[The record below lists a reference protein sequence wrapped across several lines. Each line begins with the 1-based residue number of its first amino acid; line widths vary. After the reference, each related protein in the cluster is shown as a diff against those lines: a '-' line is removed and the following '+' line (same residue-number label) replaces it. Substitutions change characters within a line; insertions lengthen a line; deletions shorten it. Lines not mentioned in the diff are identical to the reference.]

1 MATSAN
7 ILQAVATY
15 QKSSLGRLT
24 NMYCFISTTNKKFKD
39 FENFTGN
46 LGSSVLFDLPPRA
59 YANAGLVVSTFDTVE
74 QRTQTLQ
81 VGGYDS
87 AGSVLNGGAYDAFG
101 NLNAANTNLAVSAEQ
116 LIFNIDN
123 NNYRT
128 NFEDSCM
135 QELGSRIETS
145 TAANIINGTYR
156 FYTPGITVSNVPM
169 EITTYQQVASALTKF
184 RNYGAVQTQ
193 TEFFMSDL
201 CQSQVV
207 GSGLNQF
214 VPRRNEE
221 SANSWELGNFNR
233 TEFYVSNLLP
243 IHTAGTL
250 GDDQSTLT
258 VTAVTTDAD
267 GGISAI
273 TCSGAGTGTVLRGDL
288 AWFLDGVSGQADAR
302 YLTFIGHQPSAN
314 EVQIQITANATGVA
328 GSITFNIFPKLYSAA
343 GKNQNVNRAITA
355 GMQLKVLPT
364 HRAGLIC
371 AGKPFFLAMPQLPDQ
386 RPCDTS
392 SKADPES
399 GAAIRMTVGAQLG
412 ANIYGTIFDAVWG
425 VKLVAEY
432 SLRVI
437 FPLTQ

>member
-1 MATSAN
+1 MATSSN
-7 ILQAVATY
+7 SFQAVATY
-15 QKSSLGRLT
+15 QKSALGRLT
-24 NMYCFISTTNKKFKD
+24 NMYCFIGTTNKKFKD
-39 FENFTGN
+39 FENFEGN
-46 LGSSVLFDLPPRA
+46 LGSSITFDLPPRA
-59 YANAGLVVSTFDTVE
+59 YANPGLVVSSYDTVE
-74 QRTQTLQ
+74 QRVQTLQ

-87 AGSVLNGGAYDAFG
+87 AGAVLNGGAYDIFG
-101 NLNAANTNLAVSAEQ
+101 NLNAANTNLAVSAQQ

-123 NNYRT
+123 NDYRT
-128 NFEDSCM
+128 QFETSCM
-135 QELGSRIETS
+135 QELGAKIETS
-145 TAANIINGTYR
+145 TANNIINGTYR
-156 FYTPGITVSNVPM
+156 FYTPGISSNVPM

-243 IHTAGTL
+243 IHTAGSL

-258 VTAVTTDAD
+258 VTAVTTDSD

-273 TCSGAGTGTVLRGDL
+273 TCSGAGTGTVTAGDL
-288 AWFLDGVSGQADAR
+288 AWFLDGVSGQANGR

-314 EVQIQITANATGVA
+314 EIQVQITAPATGV
-328 GSITFNIFPKLYSAA
+328 GGNITFNIFPKLYSAA

-386 RPCDTS
+386 DPFTTS
-392 SKADPES
+392 SKADPDS
-399 GAAIRMTVGAQLG
+399 GAAIRMSTGATLG

>member
-15 QKSSLGRLT
+15 QKSALGRLT
-24 NMYCFISTTNKKFKD
+24 NMYCFLGTTNKKFKD
-39 FENFTGN
+39 FQNFSGN
-46 LGSSVLFDLPPRA
+46 LGATVTFDLPPRA
-59 YANAGLVVSTFDTVE
+59 YANAGLVVSSFDTVE
-74 QRTQTLQ
+74 QRVQTLQ

-87 AGSVLNGGAYDAFG
+87 GGSASAGGSYDAWG

-123 NNYRT
+123 NDYRT
-128 NFEDSCM
+128 QFENSCM
-135 QELGSRIETS
+135 QELGARIEIS
-145 TAANIINGTYR
+145 TANNIINGTYR
-156 FYTPGITVSNVPM
+156 FYTPGITVSDVPM
-169 EITTYQQVASALTKF
+169 EITSYQQLSSALTKF
-184 RNYGAVQTQ
+184 RNYGAVQTE
-193 TEFFMSDL
+193 TEFFISDL

-207 GSGLNQF
+207 GSGLSQF
-214 VPRRNEE
+214 VTRRNEE
-221 SANSWELGNFNR
+221 SANSWELGDYNR
-233 TEFYVSNLLP
+233 CQFYVSNLLP
-243 IHTAGTL
+243 IHTAGSL

-273 TCSGAGTGTVLRGDL
+273 TCSGAGTGTVVKGDL
-288 AWFLDGVSGQADAR
+288 AWFLDGVSGQADAK
-302 YLTFIGHQPSAN
+302 YLTFIGHTPSAN
-314 EVQIQITANATGVA
+314 EVQIQITGNATGVA
-328 GSITFNIFPKLYSAA
+328 GDITFNIFPKLYSAA
-343 GKNQNVNRAITA
+343 GKNQNVNRAITS

-364 HRAGLIC
+364 HKAGLVC

-386 RPCDTS
+386 RPFDTS
-392 SKADPES
+392 SKADPDS

-412 ANIYGTIFDAVWG
+412 ANIYGTIFDAIWG

-432 SLRVI
+432 SMRVI